1 MVDGGSSLSLAELGP
16 SGGRGQRPSLPP
28 DLLQRI
34 VALENMF
41 DPSYETRLGAVED
54 NLRQINVRSLFH

>member
-1 MVDGGSSLSLAELGP
+1 MPA
-16 SGGRGQRPSLPP
+16 

-54 NLRQINVRSLFH
+54 NLRQINVRNN